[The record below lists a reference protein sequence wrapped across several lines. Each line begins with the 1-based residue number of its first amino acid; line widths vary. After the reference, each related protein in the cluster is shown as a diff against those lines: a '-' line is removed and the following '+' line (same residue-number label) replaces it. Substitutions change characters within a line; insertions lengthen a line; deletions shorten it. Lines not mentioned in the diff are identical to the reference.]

1 MSDKTTT
8 APLPPVQPARQL
20 KISCHNCMQKLDV
33 TSFPAFS
40 RIQCPMCGTELI
52 VPAWFDTYL
61 LEEQGGCGGM
71 ATVYRAL
78 DPALDREVAIKIL
91 KPEISENPERAEL
104 FLHEARAAATI
115 NHFAVVPI
123 YTCGVY
129 EGRAY
134 IVMQY
139 MGGGS
144 LDQQLKLA
152 HGKLPVLNVVTWIRD
167 IAEGLENARN
177 HGIIH
182 HDVKPGNI
190 LLDSEGKAKIGDF
203 GIAQIIH
210 SGKSDSVEESIQ
222 DIAKTWLS
230 PHYVSPEKVRTGK
243 EGFEGDIYSLGASFY
258 HLLTGTTPFND
269 ENVEDLLRIRLIE
282 QPLAPH
288 LQRTDIDL
296 ELSQLVMMMMSRS
309 PSDRPQYKTIVSSLN
324 RIIKASS
331 AATVPLPVKKIRSKA
346 DPALIEELR
355 SAPSV
360 PNTGKGRFPVSSFL
374 LLLSLLIIG
383 GCGLYYAWNQGFLD
397 RFFASSAGSS
407 EHSRSYGDALD
418 PNPEITRELA
428 SGDLDSALVYADL
441 VAADPQLSREK
452 RITALFQAAC
462 ILHLAGFQDP
472 QNEVRLRLS
481 CLNDQNDNTEN
492 TAECDALL
500 AGIRLLAGVD
510 GEAAAADGE
519 QSSGEK
525 TNAAVLVAQCILS
538 AENAL
543 SAPGGMEPLLRKIE
557 ELDQVLGAQPIGSWF
572 SLAWKKH
579 LPAWRQAVQRKS
591 GKKEEIEP
599 LFARLIVKTGE
610 WESLPAFLPAAVPD
624 FGGDF
629 LENLS
634 AFGEICGIRTGDTP
648 LDLSASS
655 LKSAAEKY
663 LAWGRPVPGEP
674 GRLAGNEVRAYLKNV
689 PAELRPKEEQ
699 RLLLMSQLRSYIAS
713 ASEGNAYRTD
723 FFTLSDGTEFRT
735 GEVLFNEHYPVFRA
749 HRGNG
754 QYENFRLDWNRIPA
768 HEMLTI
774 LLYYTAFRENAVMP
788 AGKSDNRTAGSLAD
802 AYLRY
807 AVFAQWY
814 GFYEEA
820 AKAAGKALTVLPGTC
835 IEGYAEHL
843 LLQ

>member
-1 MSDKTTT
+1 MNDKTTT
-8 APLPPVQPARQL
+8 APLPSVQPPRQL
-20 KISCHNCMQKLDV
+20 KISCHSCMQKLDV
-33 TSFPAFS
+33 TSFPAFA

-91 KPEISENPERAEL
+91 KPEISENPGRAEL

-123 YTCGVY
+123 YTCGVH

-167 IAEGLENARN
+167 IAEGLENAKN

-258 HLLTGTTPFND
+258 HLLTGTTPFHD
-269 ENVEDLLRIRLIE
+269 EKVEDLLRIRLIE

-309 PSDRPQYKTIVSSLN
+309 PSDRPPYKTIVSSLN
-324 RIIKASS
+324 RIIKANS

-346 DPALIEELR
+346 DPELIEELR
-355 SAPSV
+355 SAPSI
-360 PNTGKGRFPVSSFL
+360 PADTGKRRFPASGL
-374 LLLSLLIIG
+374 LLLLLLLIG
-383 GCGLYYAWNQGFLD
+383 GCGLYYAWNQGFLN
-397 RFFASSAGSS
+397 RFFTSSAGKG
-407 EHSRSYGDALD
+407 EHVRSRTDALD
-418 PNPEITRELA
+418 PNPEITRELSA
-428 SGDLDSALVYADL
+428 GDLKSALVFADL
-441 VAADPQLSREK
+441 VSADPQLPREM

-462 ILHLAGFQDP
+462 ILHLAGFPDP
-472 QNEVRLRLS
+472 QNEVRLRLA
-481 CLNDQNDNTEN
+481 CLGNDPNDNTEN
-492 TAECDALL
+492 TPECNALL
-500 AGIRLLAGVD
+500 TGIRLLSGAD
-510 GEAAAADGE
+510 GGTAAAEGSDE
-519 QSSGEK
+519 EK
-525 TNAAVLVAQCILS
+525 THAEVLVAQCILS

-543 SAPGGMEPLLRKIE
+543 SAPGGEEPLLRKIE
-557 ELDQVLGAQPIGSWF
+557 ELDHALSAQPIGSWLT
-572 SLAWKKH
+572 LAWKKH

-599 LFARLIVKTGE
+599 LFARLIVRNEE
-610 WESLPAFLPAAVPD
+610 WEGLPAFLPPAVPD

-634 AFGEICGIRTGDTP
+634 AFAELYGGRTGDTAP
-648 LDLSASS
+648 DLTAPS
-655 LKSAAEKY
+655 LKNAAEKY

-674 GRLAGNEVRAYLKNV
+674 GRLAGDEVRGYLKNV
-689 PAELRPKEEQ
+689 PEELRPKEEQ
-699 RLLLMSQLRSYIAS
+699 RLLLMSQLRPYIAASS
-713 ASEGNAYRTD
+713 AGNAYRTD
-723 FFTLSDGTEFRT
+723 SFTLSDGTELGT
-735 GEVLFNEHYPVFRA
+735 GEILFNEHYPVYRT
-749 HRGNG
+749 HLGEGR
-754 QYENFRLDWNRIPA
+754 YENLRLDWNRIPA

-774 LLYYTAFRENAVMP
+774 LLYYTAFRENA
-788 AGKSDNRTAGSLAD
+788 ALSTGKTDNRTAGGLAD

-820 AKAAGKALTVLPGTC
+820 AKAAGKALAVLPGTQ